1 MPNRA
6 FSLYLKLS
14 LLGTTLFEI
23 SSSIYSDQLDQIEL
37 LKNKIDTIMSIHRK
51 DCIFNCTSCDID
63 FVELHR
69 LIISF
74 IALFP
79 WVSHE
84 RYRLTYYK
92 TRYPHLYN

>member
-6 FSLYLKLS
+6 FALYLKLS

-23 SSSIYSDQLDQIEL
+23 LSSFYSDRLDKIEL
-37 LKNKIDTIMSIHRK
+37 LKNKIDRKMSIHPK
-51 DCIFNCTSCDID
+51 DCSFNCTSCDIG
-63 FVELHR
+63 FEELHR

-74 IALFP
+74 IALLP